1 MSEVATD
8 KMSVKAV
15 LQAIAAGQRLSPDE
29 MAYAIDTLTAEATPA
44 QMAAF
49 LMGLRVRGETVDEI
63 TGAARALRER
73 MTPVSVAPGAID
85 IVGTGGDGHGTFNVS
100 TGAAIVAAGAGLK
113 VAKHG
118 NRSVSSLS
126 GASDVLQAL
135 GVKLDC
141 GPELIARAVDEAGVG
156 FLWAPMHHPAMKAW
170 AGARADLGL
179 RTMFNLLGP
188 ICNPA
193 RVRHHVLGVFAP
205 EWVLPIAEAL
215 RSLGAARAWV
225 VHGHDGLDELSTTG
239 SSMVASL
246 EDGKITTFEVKPEDA
261 GLPRVSLADLKG
273 GDSAHNAKALRDL
286 LGGAPGPYRDIVL
299 LNTAAALI
307 VAGRAASLSEGAALA
322 AEAIRSGRAA
332 AALDKLV
339 TISQAS

>member
-1 MSEVATD
+1 MSSATG
-8 KMSVKAV
+8 VKAI
-15 LQAIAAGQRLSPDE
+15 LQAVAGGERFSPDA
-29 MAYAIDTLTAEATPA
+29 MAIAVETLTADATPA

-73 MTPVSVAPGAID
+73 MTAVSVAPGAID

-135 GVKLDC
+135 GVKLDG
-141 GPELIARAVDEAGVG
+141 GPEVSARAVQEAGVG

-170 AGARADLGL
+170 AGARAELGI
-179 RTMFNLLGP
+179 RTLFNLLGP

-215 RSLGAARAWV
+215 RSLGSERAWV

-239 SSMVASL
+239 SSMVAAL
-246 EDGKITTFEVKPEDA
+246 TDGKITTFEVTPEEA
-261 GLPRVSLADLKG
+261 GLPRVSLSDLKG
-273 GDSAHNAKALRDL
+273 GDGAHNAAALRAL
-286 LGGAPGPYRDIVL
+286 LTGAPGPYRDIVL
-299 LNTAAALI
+299 LNSAAALI
-307 VAGRAASLSEGAALA
+307 VAGKASSLKEGVALA
-322 AEAIRSGRAA
+322 ADAIQSGRAA

-339 TISQAS
+339 SISQAA

>member
-1 MSEVATD
+1 MSSTTGVR
-8 KMSVKAV
+8 SL
-15 LQAIAAGQRLSPDE
+15 LQALAAGERFSPDA
-29 MAYAIDTLTAEATPA
+29 MAEAIHVLTAEATPA

-49 LMGLRVRGETVDEI
+49 LMGLRVRGETVEEI
-63 TGAARALRER
+63 AGAARALRER
-73 MTPVSVAPGAID
+73 MTSVAVAPGAID

-126 GASDVLQAL
+126 GASDVLAAL

-141 GPELIARAVDEAGVG
+141 GPALVARAVEEAGVG
-156 FLWAPMHHPAMKAW
+156 FLWAPAHHPAMKAW
-170 AGARADLGL
+170 APARAELGV
-179 RTMFNLLGP
+179 RTLFNLLGP

-193 RVRHHVLGVFAP
+193 GVRHHILGVFAP

-215 RSLGAARAWV
+215 RALGSMRAWV

-239 SSMVASL
+239 STMVAAL
-246 EDGKITTFEVKPEDA
+246 ENGKITTFEVTPEDA
-261 GLPRVSLADLKG
+261 GLARVSLADLKG
-273 GDSAHNAKALRDL
+273 GDGAHNAQALREL
-286 LGGAPGPYRDIVL
+286 LAGKPGPYRDIVL
-299 LNTAAALI
+299 FNTAAALI
-307 VAGRAASLSEGAALA
+307 VAGRASSLAEGVALA
-322 AEAIRSGRAA
+322 EEAITSGRAA

-339 TISQAS
+339 AISQGPA

>member
-1 MSEVATD
+1 MISTNG
-8 KMSVKAV
+8 VKSI
-15 LQAIAAGQRLSPDE
+15 LQAVAVGERFSPDA
-29 MAYAIDTLTAEATPA
+29 MASAIDTLTADATPV

-49 LMGLRVRGETVDEI
+49 LMGLRVRGESVDEI
-63 TGAARALRER
+63 AGAARALRER
-73 MTPVSVAPGAID
+73 MNAVEVAPGAID

-141 GPELIARAVDEAGVG
+141 GPEAIARAVDKAGVG

-170 AGARADLGL
+170 AGARAELGI
-179 RTMFNLLGP
+179 RTLFNLLGP

-215 RSLGAARAWV
+215 RSLGSERAWV

-239 SSMVASL
+239 STMVAAL
-246 EDGKITTFEVKPEDA
+246 ADGKITTFEVAPEDA
-261 GLPRVSLADLKG
+261 GLPRVALADLKG
-273 GDSAHNAKALRDL
+273 GDGAHNAQALRDL
-286 LGGAPGPYRDIVL
+286 LAGVPGPYRDIVL
-299 LNTAAALI
+299 FNTAAALI
-307 VAGRAASLSEGAALA
+307 VAGRVGSLKEGVALA
-322 AEAIRSGRAA
+322 AEAIESGRAA

-339 TISQAS
+339 AISQATA

>member
-1 MSEVATD
+1 MSSTIG
-8 KMSVKAV
+8 VKQL
-15 LQAIAAGQRLSPDE
+15 LQAIAAGQRLSADA
-29 MAYAIDTLTAEATPA
+29 MAEAVDVLTAEATPA

-63 TGAARALRER
+63 AGAARALRAR
-73 MTPVSVAPGAID
+73 MTPVTVAPDAVD

-126 GASDVLQAL
+126 GASDVLSAL

-141 GPELIARAVDEAGVG
+141 GPEAIARAVQEAGVG
-156 FLWAPMHHPAMKAW
+156 FLWAPAHHPAMKAW
-170 AGARADLGL
+170 APARAELGV
-179 RTMFNLLGP
+179 RTLFNLLGP

-193 RVRHHVLGVFAP
+193 GVRYHLLGVFAP
-205 EWVLPIAEAL
+205 EWQQPIAEAL
-215 RSLGAARAWV
+215 RALGSKRAWI

-239 SSMVASL
+239 PSTVVSL
-246 EDGKITTFEVKPEDA
+246 DEGKITTFEVTPEEA
-261 GLPRVSLADLKG
+261 GLQRVSLAELKG
-273 GDSAHNAKALRDL
+273 GNGAHNAEALRAL
-286 LGGAPGPYRDIVL
+286 LSGAPGPYRDIVL
-299 LNTAAALI
+299 LNAAAALV
-307 VAGRAASLSEGAALA
+307 VAGRAGSLAEGVGQAE
-322 AEAIRSGRAA
+322 EAIGSGRAL

-339 TISQAS
+339 AISQQQAA

>member
-1 MSEVATD
+1 MSSATG
-8 KMSVKAV
+8 VKAI
-15 LQAIAAGQRLSPDE
+15 LQTVAVGERFSADAMAIAVE
-29 MAYAIDTLTAEATPA
+29 TLTADATPA

-63 TGAARALRER
+63 TGAAQALRER
-73 MTPVSVAPGAID
+73 MTAVSVAPGAID

-135 GVKLDC
+135 GVKLDG
-141 GPELIARAVDEAGVG
+141 GPEVSARAVEEAGVG

-170 AGARADLGL
+170 AGARAELGI
-179 RTMFNLLGP
+179 RTLFNLLGP

-215 RSLGAARAWV
+215 RSLGSERAWV

-239 SSMVASL
+239 SSMVAAL
-246 EDGKITTFEVKPEDA
+246 ADGKITTFEVTPEEA

-273 GDSAHNAKALRDL
+273 GDGAHNAAALRAL
-286 LGGAPGPYRDIVL
+286 LTGAPGPYRDIVL
-299 LNTAAALI
+299 LNSAAALI
-307 VAGRAASLSEGAALA
+307 VAGKASSLKEGVALA
-322 AEAIRSGRAA
+322 ADAIQSGRAA

-339 TISQAS
+339 SISQAA